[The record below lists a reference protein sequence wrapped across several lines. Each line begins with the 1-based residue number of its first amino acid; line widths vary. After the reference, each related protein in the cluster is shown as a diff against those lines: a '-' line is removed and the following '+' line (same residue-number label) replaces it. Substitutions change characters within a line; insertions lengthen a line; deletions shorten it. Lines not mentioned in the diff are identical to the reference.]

1 MVLVLLS
8 ALRKIRP
15 KPSPCCP
22 TAVAPCGT
30 LVEQKKKK
38 KKKKGVL
45 HAVDSKVESY
55 ISEKKLCLL
64 GDVVPLQW
72 QQMEVKLSLLR
83 HDLP

>member
-1 MVLVLLS
+1 MYGPRLAECTEKNQAKAKSMLS
-8 ALRKIRP
+8 HSRCTMWDTGR
-15 KPSPCCP
+15 
-22 TAVAPCGT
+22 
-30 LVEQKKKK
+30 KK
-38 KKKKGVL
+38 KKKKGVS
-45 HAVDSKVESY
+45 HAVYSKVESY